1 MARVAL
7 VTGGTRGIGEG
18 ISLALKEAGYS
29 VAANYGGNDEA
40 ARAFTERTEIP
51 AYKFDVGDFDAVQ
64 AAFAQI
70 ESEVGPI
77 EVLVN
82 NAGITR
88 DGFMHKMSADKWHAV
103 IKTNLDSCFNLS
115 RCAIEGMRER
125 GFGRIINISSLNC
138 QAGQA
143 GQTNYSAAK
152 AGVIGFTKAL
162 AKEGASKGVTVNC
175 ITPGYIGTEMVR
187 AIDPAILEKIVR
199 MIPRG
204 RLGTVEDVA
213 RGVVFL
219 AADEADWITGST
231 LSINGGQ
238 HMF

>member
-1 MARVAL
+1 V
-7 VTGGTRGIGEG
+7 
-18 ISLALKEAGYS
+18 
-29 VAANYGGNDEA
+29 
-40 ARAFTERTEIP
+40 
-51 AYKFDVGDFDAVQ
+51 
-64 AAFAQI
+64 
-70 ESEVGPI
+70 
-77 EVLVN
+77 
-82 NAGITR
+82 
-88 DGFMHKMSADKWHAV
+88 
-103 IKTNLDSCFNLS
+103 
-115 RCAIEGMRER
+115 IEGMRER
-125 GFGRIINISSLNC
+125 GFGRIVNISSLNG

-219 AADEADWITGST
+219 AADEADWISGST

-238 HMF
+238 HMA

>member
-18 ISLALKEAGYS
+18 ISVALKAAGYT
-29 VAANYGGNDEA
+29 VAANFGGNEEA
-40 ARAFTERTEIP
+40 AAKFSERTGIK
-51 AYKFDVGDFDAVQ
+51 AYKFDVGNYEAVQ
-64 AAFAQI
+64 GAVKQI
-70 ESEVGPI
+70 EGDLGPI

-88 DGFMHKMSADKWHAV
+88 DGFMHKMSEDKWEAV
-103 IKTNLDSCFNLS
+103 IQTNLNSCFYLS
-115 RCAIEGMRER
+115 RCLIEGMRER
-125 GFGRIINISSLNC
+125 GFGRIINISSVNG

-162 AKEGASKGVTVNC
+162 AREGASKNITANC
-175 ITPGYIGTEMVR
+175 ITPGYIATEMVR
-187 AIDPAILEKIVR
+187 AIDDAILEKIVKT
-199 MIPRG
+199 IPRG
-204 RLGTVEDVA
+204 RLGEVEDISRA
-213 RGVVFL
+213 VVFL
-219 AADEADWITGST
+219 AADDADWITGST